1 MLQSGIRLLDA
12 ASGDVIPSAPQ
23 GSVLASS
30 EAAWR
35 GVVVEYQRL
44 TPMEMPPHL
53 VVGHRMVVHLG
64 QDLQFEWHNQ
74 ARWNRAWYPTG
85 SFALQSDGDFHAPR
99 WHQPFECMAIAWDP
113 QFVSGLV
120 GNHQIEFEEIRGHN
134 DTIVTQMA
142 LRMKHLLAAESGGPL
157 FREALTTAFS
167 LHLLQEYSLER
178 KQLRL
183 LRGRLE
189 GRSLKNVIEFAH
201 DHISQPL
208 TIENLAAQAHLSPF
222 HFARQFKATLG
233 LSPHQF
239 LLKIRIEKA
248 IQLLPTRRS
257 LTEIAFATGFY
268 DQSHFV
274 HAFKRVTGHTPK
286 AFRQ

>member
-1 MLQSGIRLLDA
+1 
-12 ASGDVIPSAPQ
+12 
-23 GSVLASS
+23 
-30 EAAWR
+30 
-35 GVVVEYQRL
+35 
-44 TPMEMPPHL
+44 MEMPPHQ

-64 QDLQFEWHNQ
+64 QDLEFEWHRQ
-74 ARWNRAWYPTG
+74 ARWNRARYPSG

-99 WHQPFECMAIAWDP
+99 WHQPFECIVIAWNP
-113 QFVSGLV
+113 PFLSGLV
-120 GNHQIEFEEIRGHN
+120 GNHQIEFAEVRGRN
-134 DTIVTQMA
+134 DPVVTQMA
-142 LRMKHLLAAESGGPL
+142 LRLRHLLTAENEGPS
-157 FREALTTAFS
+157 FTEALTTAFS
-167 LHLLQEYSLER
+167 FHLLQQYALEK

-189 GRSLKNVIEFAH
+189 GRALKDVLEFAY
-201 DHISQPL
+201 DSISEPL
-208 TIENLAAQAHLSPF
+208 TIEDLASQAHLSPF

-248 IQLLPTRRS
+248 VQLLSTGRS

-274 HAFKRVTGHTPK
+274 RAFKGATGHTPK
-286 AFRQ
+286 AFLR